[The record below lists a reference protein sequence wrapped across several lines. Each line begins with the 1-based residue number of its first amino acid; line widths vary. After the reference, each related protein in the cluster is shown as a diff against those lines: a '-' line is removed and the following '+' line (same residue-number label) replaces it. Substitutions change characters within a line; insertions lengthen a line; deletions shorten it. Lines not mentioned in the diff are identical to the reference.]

1 MHIKTTRSS
10 RKALK
15 NFICSPCTCT
25 CSGFWSVPSWPKPL
39 RACCQFR
46 HSESPSPPSLSPMDY
61 TYPANIYNWSL
72 VVLLGFI
79 RVGDVVV
86 MAGFTDQVTLT
97 FVSLNHIPFKW
108 FQRLPIVHFLLPLV
122 VNHPII
128 AIVRLLAVFCA
139 HDHFLVLLV
148 LAIIALVL
156 ASLTHF
162 YKISH
167 SLK

>member
-1 MHIKTTRSS
+1 
-10 RKALK
+10 
-15 NFICSPCTCT
+15 
-25 CSGFWSVPSWPKPL
+25 
-39 RACCQFR
+39 
-46 HSESPSPPSLSPMDY
+46 
-61 TYPANIYNWSL
+61 
-72 VVLLGFI
+72 
-79 RVGDVVV
+79 